1 MKKPDFLHF
10 IRLVFVALPMIL
22 GAATVQAQPSA
33 CIIEAVSGVSFGNY
47 SVFSQTPEDATGS
60 FTVSKC
66 AQKSA
71 RYTATI
77 STGNG
82 SYATRTMT
90 LVGGTETLSYN
101 LYTSS
106 TYATVWGDGNGG
118 TGSVSGDG
126 GTGKTSGTPTTIYG
140 RIPAGQDVSA
150 GSYSDSLTITIT
162 F

>member
-1 MKKPDFLHF
+1 MKKPDFLYP
-10 IRLVFVALPMIL
+10 IRFVLIALTMIL
-22 GAATVQAQPSA
+22 GVATAQAQPAS
-33 CIIEAVSGVSFGNY
+33 CIIEAVSGVSFGSY
-47 SVFSQTPEDATGS
+47 SVFSQTPDNATGS

-66 AQKSA
+66 APKSA
-71 RYTATI
+71 SYTATI

-90 LVGGTETLSYN
+90 LAGGTETLAYN

-106 TYATVWGDGNGG
+106 AYTTVWGDGNGG
-118 TGSVSGDG
+118 TGSVSGNG
-126 GTGKTSGTPTTIYG
+126 GSGKTSGNPITIYG